1 MANSIKFEF
10 AGSRVAVT
18 GGTSGIGH
26 AIASAF
32 STAGA
37 EVTVTGTKSWV
48 TDYDAE
54 LSGFE
59 FHQLQVDDP
68 DSVDGFLQTL
78 REGGRRLDV
87 LVNNAGANLPG
98 GKDEW
103 DPATF
108 AESVAI
114 NLVGPMRLT
123 VGCRE
128 LLAASEMEGGGCV
141 VNLASM
147 ASYRAITITPGYG
160 AAKAAMVNLTLNL
173 ANMWAGHGIRVNA
186 VAPGLIDTPMTAPM
200 AAFPEMLD
208 EVMANIPMARMGSPE
223 ELTDAV
229 MFLCS
234 SGARYMTGHTMA
246 IDGGYLAG

>member
-1 MANSIKFEF
+1 MANSVSFDF
-10 AGSRVAVT
+10 TGTRVVVT

-32 STAGA
+32 GSAGA
-37 EVTVTGTKSWV
+37 EVIVTGTRGWV
-48 TDYDAE
+48 TDYDTE

-59 FHQLQVDDP
+59 FRQLQVDDP
-68 DSVDGFLQTL
+68 QSVDEFLDSL
-78 REGGRRLDV
+78 RGSSGALDV

-103 DPATF
+103 DPEGF
-108 AESVAI
+108 ADSVAI

-123 VGCRE
+123 VGCRD
-128 LLAASEMEGGGCV
+128 LLAASTIEGGASV

-173 ANMWAGHGIRVNA
+173 ANMWAGQGIRVNA
-186 VAPGLIDTPMTAPM
+186 VAPGLIDTPMTEPM
-200 AAFPEMLD
+200 AAFPELLD
-208 EVMANIPMARMGSPE
+208 EVMGNIPMSRMGSPE

-234 SGARYMTGHTMA
+234 SGARYMTGHTVA
-246 IDGGYLAG
+246 VDGGYLAG

>member
-1 MANSIKFEF
+1 MTNSISFDF
-10 AGSRVAVT
+10 TGTRVVVT

-32 STAGA
+32 GAAGA
-37 EVTVTGTKSWV
+37 EVLVTGTKGWV
-48 TDYDAE
+48 TDYEAD

-59 FHQLQVDDP
+59 FRQLQVDDP
-68 DSVDGFLQTL
+68 DSVDEFLDSL
-78 REGGRRLDV
+78 RESEDPLDV

-103 DPATF
+103 DPEGF
-108 AESVAI
+108 ADSVAI

-128 LLAASEMEGGGCV
+128 LLAASSMDGGASV

-147 ASYRAITITPGYG
+147 AAYRSQTIVPGYG
-160 AAKAAMVNLTLNL
+160 AAKAAMVNLTVNL
-173 ANMWAGHGIRVNA
+173 SNMWAGEGIRVNA
-186 VAPGLIDTPMTAPM
+186 IAPGLIETPMTAPM
-200 AAFPEMLD
+200 AAFPELL
-208 EVMANIPMARMGSPE
+208 EAELANVPMARMASPE
-223 ELTDAV
+223 ELTDAA

-234 SGARYMTGHTMA
+234 SGARFVTGHTVA
-246 IDGGYLAG
+246 VDGGYLAG